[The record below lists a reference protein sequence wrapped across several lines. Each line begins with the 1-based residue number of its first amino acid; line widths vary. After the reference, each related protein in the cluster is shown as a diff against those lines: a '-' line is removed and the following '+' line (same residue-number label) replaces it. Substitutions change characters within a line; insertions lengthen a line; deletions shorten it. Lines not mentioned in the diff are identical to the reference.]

1 MDTTCT
7 GSDTSNAVN
16 NSLDRVKV
24 MENLSNRLRDL
35 QKSYD
40 KTIDLREL
48 NRIGFAQ
55 SILGDIIDSIES
67 GEFDLSTEAL
77 VSALVMRADVE
88 AGLEVAADCEGI
100 GTVYA
105 NPNDGIRIR
114 VAVGAHRFRPL
125 WNAIRSGDL
134 VPMEASK

>member
-1 MDTTCT
+1 MDKTCT
-7 GSDTSNAVN
+7 GPDTSNAVN
-16 NSLDRVKV
+16 NALDKAEIVRILGTILEDVNID
-24 MENLSNRLRDL
+24 ENLDVYHGLG
-35 QKSYD
+35 
-40 KTIDLREL
+40 EL
-48 NRIGFAQ
+48 ISA
-55 SILGDIIDSIES
+55 IES
-67 GEFDLSTEAL
+67 GDFDLSTEAL

-114 VAVGAHRFRPL
+114 VAVGAHRFRPF